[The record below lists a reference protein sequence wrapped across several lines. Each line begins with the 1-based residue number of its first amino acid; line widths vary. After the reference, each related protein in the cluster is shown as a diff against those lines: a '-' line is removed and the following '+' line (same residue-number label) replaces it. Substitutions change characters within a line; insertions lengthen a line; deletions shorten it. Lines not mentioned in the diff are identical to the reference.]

1 MPCLADP
8 PPLKIHRRLSAQGS
22 QIHSNNRAS
31 SRRAPTHN
39 SRRRQ
44 ELFLA
49 CVHTL
54 ILMLPVL
61 AFKRCTAG
69 DGTDAQS
76 MQEERRSNL
85 CRPGS
90 THSALTPTHHTP
102 PPVTIK
108 SIILQTQFIVSVR
121 LSCPLCL
128 CNTEF
133 RRPAAQHMSV
143 LLKNEKCPNSCWD
156 TSHFRLPIVHTMLGS
171 VLLYHSISRSCCIW
185 TSVVT
190 A

>member
-1 MPCLADP
+1 MAPCLPCLSDP

-31 SRRAPTHN
+31 SSRAPTHN

-44 ELFLA
+44 KLFLA

-90 THSALTPTHHTP
+90 THSALTHTHHTS

-108 SIILQTQFIVSVR
+108 SIILQSKHNLLSVS
-121 LSCPLCL
+121 
-128 CNTEF
+128 
-133 RRPAAQHMSV
+133 
-143 LLKNEKCPNSCWD
+143 D
-156 TSHFRLPIVHTMLGS
+156 
-171 VLLYHSISRSCCIW
+171 
-185 TSVVT
+185 SVVLYVSAT
-190 A
+190 QNSEGQQHNICPCY